1 MIGKFFAKK
10 LITQN
15 RKLYDKI
22 ARQFADTRT
31 FLWDDL
37 KPLADYVQN
46 GERVL
51 DVACGSGRLYQ
62 LFEKK
67 QVRYTGV
74 DYSKELIKIAK
85 EEYPKAQFFVRDMK
99 KLKFPEKSFDTI
111 FCIAAFQ
118 HIPTEEFRMQT
129 LLEMR
134 KVLKPG
140 GKIIFLN
147 WNLFST
153 WAADKYKKFA
163 FESQEFMIPWRGA
176 GGEEIG
182 KRYYHGFLPEELEHL
197 FGEAGFSLEDQYY
210 VKKGER
216 STKEKAEN
224 IISIA
229 TLPRGNEK

>member
-1 MIGKFFAKK
+1 MIGRFSANK
-10 LITQN
+10 LISQN
-15 RKLYDKI
+15 RKLYDTI

-37 KPLADYVQN
+37 KPLAEYVQD
-46 GERVL
+46 GELVL

-67 QVRYTGV
+67 QVQYTGV

-85 EEYPKAQFFVRDMK
+85 EEYPKAEFFVRDMK

-118 HIPTEEFRMQT
+118 HIPTEEFRLQI
-129 LLEMR
+129 LEEM
-134 KVLKPG
+134 KNILKPG

-153 WAADKYKKFA
+153 WAVDKYKKFV
-163 FESQEFMIPWRGA
+163 FDEQEFMIPWRGA
-176 GGEEIG
+176 GGKEIG
-182 KRYYHGFLPEELEHL
+182 KRYYHGFLPEELEKL
-197 FGEAGFSLEDQYY
+197 FLLAGLQLKEQYY
-210 VKKGER
+210 VKKGEK
-216 STKEKAEN
+216 STKERAEN
-224 IISIA
+224 IISIV
-229 TLPRGNEK
+229 TLPRGNKK